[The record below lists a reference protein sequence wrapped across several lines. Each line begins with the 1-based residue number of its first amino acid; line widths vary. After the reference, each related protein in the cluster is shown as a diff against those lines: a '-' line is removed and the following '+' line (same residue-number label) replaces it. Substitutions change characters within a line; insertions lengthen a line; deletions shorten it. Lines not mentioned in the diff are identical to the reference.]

1 MSEVHTQK
9 SELRIQKS
17 DVGSQNSELR
27 SLKSLLS
34 CHNLRFRM
42 CLSSSKGHVFQ
53 ELSIDTKRMFIRG
66 HLVHE
71 SVLYMYIVLTADL
84 DQTV

>member
-1 MSEVHTQK
+1 
-9 SELRIQKS
+9 
-17 DVGSQNSELR
+17 
-27 SLKSLLS
+27 
-34 CHNLRFRM
+34 M